1 MKTQPRL
8 PSEKEQKLVESVQV
22 RPIRAEERIRCMR
35 LLKRHHYLGEL
46 QPVGEQ
52 LIYVAVSRHGGW
64 RAILVFCAAAKH
76 LRHRDRWIGWT
87 NEQRRRRLAL
97 VANNARFLIL
107 PGYAVP
113 NMATRVLKLTLDRIS
128 DDWRERYQHPL
139 AVVETFVDPER
150 FQGTAYKAGG
160 WVELGM
166 TRGCGRV
173 GRDYYV
179 RHNKPKRLFVRELC
193 RRARRSLQAE
203 HLKPEWATV
212 EQKVSP
218 RCTHK
223 AKEIR
228 GLVEQ
233 LKRVPD
239 FRSRIQSYPV
249 WSLLAIV
256 ALAYLCGAPR
266 GQKDLAKFARQM
278 SRGQR
283 RALGIRRNRQ
293 RKCPAPTQPTFCRLL
308 KAVNAREVEAAIL
321 AFQHQV
327 RGPAPQGEMVAVDG
341 KAAKR
346 SGGEMLLNAV
356 TVPSLYYLGSEPVPV
371 DKTNEIPVARALF
384 ERLDLEGRLVGLDA
398 LHTQAE
404 TARALVQEA
413 GADYMLTLKD
423 NQKGIRRTVRT
434 LFAATEAAFSPSADH
449 IHDGVD
455 RREELRPSRTPPD
468 SHPVGDP

>member
-1 MKTQPRL
+1 MKTPPRL
-8 PSEKEQKLVESVQV
+8 PLEKEQKLVDTVQV
-22 RPIRAEERIRCMR
+22 RPNRAEERMRCMR

-52 LIYVAVSRHGGW
+52 LLYVAVGPNGGW

-76 LRHRDRWIGWT
+76 LRYRDRWIGWT

-113 NMATRVLKLTLDRIS
+113 NMATRVIKLTLDRLS
-128 DDWRERYQHPL
+128 DDWRERYRPPL

-160 WVELGM
+160 WIELGM
-166 TRGCGRV
+166 TSGCGRV
-173 GRDYYV
+173 SRDYYV
-179 RHNKPKRLFVRELC
+179 RHNKPKRLFVRELS
-193 RRARRSLQAE
+193 RQARRSLQAE
-203 HLKPEWATV
+203 HLKPQWAAV
-212 EQKVSP
+212 EEKGSP

-228 GLVEQ
+228 RLVEH
-233 LKRVPD
+233 LKKVPD

-283 RALGIRRNRQ
+283 RALGIRRNR
-293 RKCPAPTQPTFCRLL
+293 RREFPAPTQPTFCRLL
-308 KAVNAREVEAAIL
+308 KVVNAREVEAAIL
-321 AFQHQV
+321 AFQYQV
-327 RGPAPQGEMVAVDG
+327 RGPAPPGEIVAIDG

-384 ERLDLEGRLVGLDA
+384 DRLDLEGRLVGLDA
-398 LHTQAE
+398 LHTQSE

-413 GADYMLTLKD
+413 GADYMLTVKD

-434 LFAATEAAFSPSADH
+434 LFAATEAAFSPCADH
-449 IHDGVD
+449 LHDGED
-455 RREELRPSRTPPD
+455 RREELRPSGTPSN
-468 SHPVGDP
+468 SHSVGYP